1 MFSDKIVCAIRV
13 MNLLAYSPPGQRSA
27 RGIDAGF
34 LKELLGVEYSLYKS
48 VINTLIIGN
57 ICYTTARMVYLG
69 KGVERVTVYDLMYLF
84 HKGLPMGAATE
95 IDWNKGDYLH
105 DRHYARLRHLEE
117 HARAGTAPPGSGK
130 HVRGRNGPQTGRLPR
145 RNDPRPDSGT
155 RGQPTAGTLLKKIH
169 SINKQYVS
177 LKVPKFTKPQSY
189 EEEFYPWI
197 SRNKHAVLCILR
209 NGSRRREKP
218 RRRRGRGH
226 PHHSHD
232 QILRKPPFT
241 YLTTPTYWNRSYRSR
256 SKTSMQ
262 KK

>member
-95 IDWNKGDYLH
+95 IDWNNCLLY
-105 DRHYARLRHLEE
+105 
-117 HARAGTAPPGSGK
+117 TSPS
-130 HVRGRNGPQTGRLPR
+130 PR
-145 RNDPRPDSGT
+145 D
-155 RGQPTAGTLLKKIH
+155 
-169 SINKQYVS
+169 
-177 LKVPKFTKPQSY
+177 
-189 EEEFYPWI
+189 
-197 SRNKHAVLCILR
+197 
-209 NGSRRREKP
+209 
-218 RRRRGRGH
+218 
-226 PHHSHD
+226 
-232 QILRKPPFT
+232 
-241 YLTTPTYWNRSYRSR
+241 
-256 SKTSMQ
+256 
-262 KK
+262 

>member
-95 IDWNKGDYLH
+95 IEEELRQRLKSMHVLALLH
-105 DRHYARLRHLEE
+105 PEAENTSGEE
-117 HARAGTAPPGSGK
+117 
-130 HVRGRNGPQTGRLPR
+130 TGR
-145 RNDPRPDSGT
+145 RPADSPGET
-155 RGQPTAGTLLKKIH
+155 IR
-169 SINKQYVS
+169 
-177 LKVPKFTKPQSY
+177 
-189 EEEFYPWI
+189 
-197 SRNKHAVLCILR
+197 
-209 NGSRRREKP
+209 
-218 RRRRGRGH
+218 
-226 PHHSHD
+226 D
-232 QILRKPPFT
+232 QIPAHADSPLPEP
-241 YLTTPTYWNRSYRSR
+241 S
-256 SKTSMQ
+256 
-262 KK
+262 

>member
-105 DRHYARLRHLEE
+105 DRHYARLRHLETE
-117 HARAGTAPPGSGK
+117 IEEELRQRLKSMPRAGTAPPGSGK
-130 HVRGRNGPQTGRLPR
+130 HVRGRNGPQTGRLPGETIR
-145 RNDPRPDSGT
+145 
-155 RGQPTAGTLLKKIH
+155 
-169 SINKQYVS
+169 
-177 LKVPKFTKPQSY
+177 
-189 EEEFYPWI
+189 
-197 SRNKHAVLCILR
+197 
-209 NGSRRREKP
+209 
-218 RRRRGRGH
+218 
-226 PHHSHD
+226 D
-232 QILRKPPFT
+232 QIPAHADSPLPEP
-241 YLTTPTYWNRSYRSR
+241 S
-256 SKTSMQ
+256 
-262 KK
+262 

>member
-48 VINTLIIGN
+48 VIDTLIIGN

-105 DRHYARLRHLEE
+105 DRHYARLRHLETE
-117 HARAGTAPPGSGK
+117 IEEELRQRLKSMHVLALLHPEAENTSGEE
-130 HVRGRNGPQTGRLPR
+130 TGR
-145 RNDPRPDSGT
+145 RPADSPGET
-155 RGQPTAGTLLKKIH
+155 IR
-169 SINKQYVS
+169 
-177 LKVPKFTKPQSY
+177 
-189 EEEFYPWI
+189 
-197 SRNKHAVLCILR
+197 
-209 NGSRRREKP
+209 
-218 RRRRGRGH
+218 
-226 PHHSHD
+226 D
-232 QILRKPPFT
+232 QIPAHADSPLPK
-241 YLTTPTYWNRSYRSR
+241 SS
-256 SKTSMQ
+256 
-262 KK
+262 

>member
-105 DRHYARLRHLEE
+105 DRHYARLRHLETE
-117 HARAGTAPPGSGK
+117 IEEELRQRLKSMHVLALLHPEAENTSGEE
-130 HVRGRNGPQTGRLPR
+130 TGRRPADSPGETSATR
-145 RNDPRPDSGT
+145 FRHTRTAHCRNP
-155 RGQPTAGTLLKKIH
+155 LKKDSFH
-169 SINKQYVS
+169 
-177 LKVPKFTKPQSY
+177 
-189 EEEFYPWI
+189 
-197 SRNKHAVLCILR
+197 
-209 NGSRRREKP
+209 
-218 RRRRGRGH
+218 
-226 PHHSHD
+226 
-232 QILRKPPFT
+232 
-241 YLTTPTYWNRSYRSR
+241 
-256 SKTSMQ
+256 
-262 KK
+262 